1 MMTTREDLFRE
12 TEEKID
18 DTTRKLRSH
27 FFDLGIMLYR
37 NPDLLPSE
45 MGVSL
50 VKAATEAEEALKR
63 AGEKKDDDFRFVDE
77 YDRKK
82 SEKIEKDE
90 RLETLRLSEK
100 DMRLK
105 LGALIY
111 EQCSL
116 DLLPRESF
124 SSVYADSD
132 EEKNLSEK
140 SQSKSF
146 WSRFRSSSALSRMK
160 KSDTT
165 RYLDYSSFADNDAT
179 ALMISG
185 EKAQDLISE
194 LRSVKEERSGVQAEE
209 ETLEAYLSQ
218 NLQRR
223 KALEKGGLDEDDS
236 TLEEK
241 KTGFDECIINYGN
254 YLYDRGG
261 SWIGEN
267 TPTEVLDCLQVI
279 LENQNEYARL
289 QKRREQLQKEAKAD
303 DYKALIEEERNKIR
317 ILEEEKSRIDSQ
329 IDEIGKE
336 IERLESLVERLVRTQ
351 DQSEN

>member
-1 MMTTREDLFRE
+1 MTTREDLFRE

-18 DTTRKLRSH
+18 DITKKLRSH

-50 VKAATEAEEALKR
+50 VKAAAEAEEALR
-63 AGEKKDDDFRFVDE
+63 SAGEKKEEDTLFAGE
-77 YDRKK
+77 YDRKR

-90 RLETLRLSEK
+90 RIEALRLSER

-124 SSVYADSD
+124 SSVYADAD
-132 EEKNLSEK
+132 EEKSLSEK

-146 WSRFRSSSALSRMK
+146 WSRFRSTSALSRMK
-160 KSDTT
+160 RSDTT

-179 ALMISG
+179 AIMISG
-185 EKAQDLISE
+185 EKAQNLISE
-194 LRSVKEERSGVQAEE
+194 LRSVREERSGVQAEAQALE
-209 ETLEAYLSQ
+209 EYLTQ
-218 NLQRR
+218 NFQRR
-223 KALEKGGLDEDDS
+223 KALEKGGLDEDGS
-236 TLEEK
+236 TLAEK
-241 KTGFDECIINYGN
+241 QTEFDECIINYGN

-317 ILEEEKSRIDSQ
+317 ILEEEKDRIDSQ
-329 IDEIGKE
+329 IEEIGKE